1 MSKNKAIKVVTA
13 AVIAG
18 SAITAVAPAQSEA
31 ATNSVDKAITKA
43 TNQMTKAF
51 NVYYQA
57 AKYKGKLPSTTT
69 IRKEAKL
76 AREYYDA
83 AKKEISKKGGSK
95 KAAYT
100 KKLEAKKPYLTRA
113 ENYVAAVN
121 VNIAAKKTAF
131 NTAVEGGTQRKV
143 LLAQE
148 ALDQKNAEF
157 KKAVAKVF
165 GPDARRLLLAKYY
178 TPAEKLSATVD
189 AEMAVYKVYREIE
202 QKDLI
207 EKDLAKAGKLIDSV
221 KKQVAAIEKK
231 DTKLAQNI
239 MKAVKKIRGPLVPAP
254 IPAPTPTPTP
264 APTLELALNSVQA
277 AVSNG
282 GTLRHDT
289 ANKYILE
296 GPSTAVVNSL
306 IVEANLDGFTAT
318 VVSVD
323 GYSVNKSF
331 TDGTEDGDTSITVN
345 LNDVLPIEL
354 PNGLNLGTM
363 KTFFG
368 EEATIVINLS
378 KAGAKTVTETITLD
392 IEVVDA
398 K

>member
-1 MSKNKAIKVVTA
+1 MRKNKAIKVATV
-13 AVIAG
+13 AVVAG
-18 SAITAVAPAQSEA
+18 SAITAVAPLQSEA

-51 NVYYQA
+51 NAYYKE

-76 AREYYDA
+76 ARDYYDA
-83 AKKEISKKGGSK
+83 AKKEISKNGGSK

-100 KKLEAKKPYLTRA
+100 KKLEAKKPYLNRA

-143 LLAQE
+143 FLAQE

-165 GPDARRLLLAKYY
+165 GPDTRRLLLAKYY

-189 AEMAVYKVYREIE
+189 AEMAVYQAYREIE

-207 EKDLAKAGKLIDSV
+207 ETDLARAGRLIESV
-221 KKQVAAIEKK
+221 EKQVAAIEKK
-231 DTKLAQNI
+231 DTKLAKNL
-239 MKAVKKIRGPLVPAP
+239 MKVVNRYRIVEPAP
-254 IPAPTPTPTP
+254 VPTPVPT
-264 APTLELALNSVQA
+264 PTLELALNSIQA

-296 GPSTAVVNSL
+296 GSSTAVVNSL
-306 IVEANLDGFTAT
+306 IVGANLDGFTAT
-318 VVSVD
+318 VVSVA
-323 GYSVNKSF
+323 GYPVNKSF
-331 TDGTEDGDTSITVN
+331 TDNDGDTSITVN

-368 EEATIVINLS
+368 EEAAIVINLS

>member
-1 MSKNKAIKVVTA
+1 MSKKKAMKVVTA

-51 NVYYQA
+51 NAYYQA

-76 AREYYDA
+76 ARDYYEA
-83 AKKEISKKGGSK
+83 AKKEIAKKGGSK

-100 KKLEAKKPYLTRA
+100 KKLEAKKPYLNRA

-131 NTAVEGGTQRKV
+131 NIAVEGGTQRKV
-143 LLAQE
+143 FLAQQ

-178 TPAEKLSATVD
+178 TPSEKLSATVD
-189 AEMAVYKVYREIE
+189 AEMAVYQVYREIE

-207 EKDLAKAGKLIDSV
+207 EKDLAKAAELIASV
-221 KKQVAAIEKK
+221 EKQVAAIEKK
-231 DTKLAQNI
+231 DTKLAKNI
-239 MKAVKKIRGPLVPAP
+239 MKAVKKIRGPLTPAP
-254 IPAPTPTPTP
+254 VPVPTPPP

-277 AVSNG
+277 AVSSG

-306 IVEANLDGFTAT
+306 IVGANLDGFTAT

-323 GYSVNKSF
+323 GYPVNKSF
-331 TDGTEDGDTSITVN
+331 TDNDGDTSITVN
-345 LNDVLPIEL
+345 LNDVLPIEF
-354 PNGLNLGTM
+354 NLGTM

-368 EEATIVINLS
+368 EEAAVVINLS

>member
-1 MSKNKAIKVVTA
+1 MSKKKVMKVVTA

-76 AREYYDA
+76 ARDYYEA
-83 AKKEISKKGGSK
+83 AKKEIAKKGGSK

-143 LLAQE
+143 LLAQQ

-165 GPDARRLLLAKYY
+165 GPDTRRLLLAKYY

-189 AEMAVYKVYREIE
+189 AEMAVYQAYREIE

-207 EKDLAKAGKLIDSV
+207 ETDLAKAAELIASV
-221 KKQVAAIEKK
+221 KDEVAVIAKK
-231 DTKLAQNI
+231 DTKLAKNI
-239 MKAVKKIRGPLVPAP
+239 MKAVDKIHRYNKPAP
-254 IPAPTPTPTP
+254 VPTPTPGPAP
-264 APTLELALNSVQA
+264 APTLELELNSIQA
-277 AVSNG
+277 SVSNG

-289 ANKYILE
+289 ANTYILE

-306 IVEANLDGFTAT
+306 IVGANLDGFTAT
-318 VVSVD
+318 VVSVA
-323 GYSVNKSF
+323 GYPVNKSF
-331 TDGTEDGDTSITVN
+331 TDNDGDTSITVN
-345 LNDVLPIEL
+345 LNDVLPIEFS
-354 PNGLNLGTM
+354 LGTM
-363 KTFFG
+363 ETFFKEG
-368 EEATIVINLS
+368 AAIVINLS
-378 KAGAKTVTETITLD
+378 KPGAKTVMETITLD

>member
-1 MSKNKAIKVVTA
+1 MSKKKAMKVVTA

-18 SAITAVAPAQSEA
+18 SAMTAVAPAQSEA

-57 AKYKGKLPSTTT
+57 AKYKDKLPSTTT

-76 AREYYDA
+76 ARQYYEA

-143 LLAQE
+143 LLAQQ
-148 ALDQKNAEF
+148 ALNQKNAEF

-165 GPDARRLLLAKYY
+165 GPDARKLLIAKYY

-189 AEMAVYKVYREIE
+189 AEMAVYQVYREIE

-207 EKDLAKAGKLIDSV
+207 ETDLAKAAQLIESV
-221 KKQVAAIEKK
+221 KKEVAAIEKK
-231 DTKLAQNI
+231 DTKLAKNI
-239 MKAVKKIRGPLVPAP
+239 MKAVDKIHRYKPAP
-254 IPAPTPTPTP
+254 VPTPTPGPAP
-264 APTLELALNSVQA
+264 APTLELALNSIQA
-277 AVSNG
+277 SVSNG

-289 ANKYILE
+289 ANTYILE

-306 IVEANLDGFTAT
+306 IVGANLDGFTAT
-318 VVSVD
+318 VVSVA
-323 GYSVNKSF
+323 GYPVNKSF
-331 TDGTEDGDTSITVN
+331 TDNDGDTSITVN
-345 LNDVLPIEL
+345 LNDVLPIEFS
-354 PNGLNLGTM
+354 LGTM
-363 KTFFG
+363 ETFFKEG
-368 EEATIVINLS
+368 AAVVINLS
-378 KAGAKTVTETITLD
+378 KPGAKTVTETITLD

>member
-1 MSKNKAIKVVTA
+1 MSKKKAMKVVTA
-13 AVIAG
+13 VVIAG

-83 AKKEISKKGGSK
+83 AKKEISKNGGSK
-95 KAAYT
+95 KASYT
-100 KKLEAKKPYLTRA
+100 KKLEAKKQYLNRA

-121 VNIAAKKTAF
+121 VNIATKKTAF
-131 NTAVEGGTQRKV
+131 NIAVEGGTQRKV

-165 GPDARRLLLAKYY
+165 GPDTRRLLLAKYY

-189 AEMAVYKVYREIE
+189 AEMAVYQAYREIE
-202 QKDLI
+202 QKNLI
-207 EKDLAKAGKLIDSV
+207 ETDLAKAAELIASV
-221 KKQVAAIEKK
+221 EKQVAAIEKK
-231 DTKLAQNI
+231 DTKLAKNI
-239 MKAVKKIRGPLVPAP
+239 MKAVKKIRGPLTPAP
-254 IPAPTPTPTP
+254 APVP
-264 APTLELALNSVQA
+264 APTLELALNSIQA
-277 AVSNG
+277 SVSNG

-289 ANKYILE
+289 ANTYILE

-306 IVEANLDGFTAT
+306 IVGANLDGFTAT
-318 VVSVD
+318 VVSVA
-323 GYSVNKSF
+323 GYPVNKSF
-331 TDGTEDGDTSITVN
+331 TDNDGDTSITVN

-368 EEATIVINLS
+368 EEAVIVINLS

-392 IEVVDA
+392 IEIVEA
-398 K
+398 TK

>member
-1 MSKNKAIKVVTA
+1 MRKNKAIKVATA

-18 SAITAVAPAQSEA
+18 SAITAVAPLQSEA

-76 AREYYDA
+76 ARQYYEA
-83 AKKEISKKGGSK
+83 AKKEIAKKGGSK

-143 LLAQE
+143 FLAQQ

-178 TPAEKLSATVD
+178 TPTEKLSATVD
-189 AEMAVYKVYREIE
+189 AEMAVYQVYREIE

-207 EKDLAKAGKLIDSV
+207 EKDLAKTAKLIESV
-221 KKQVAAIEKK
+221 KDEVAVIAKK
-231 DTKLAQNI
+231 DTKLAKNI
-239 MKAVKKIRGPLVPAP
+239 MKAVDRIHRYKPTPV
-254 IPAPTPTPTP
+254 PTPTPGP
-264 APTLELALNSVQA
+264 APVPTLELELNSIQA

-289 ANKYILE
+289 ANTYILE

-306 IVEANLDGFTAT
+306 IVGANLDGFTAT
-318 VVSVD
+318 VVSVA
-323 GYSVNKSF
+323 GYPVNKSF
-331 TDGTEDGDTSITVN
+331 TDNDGDTSITVN

-354 PNGLNLGTM
+354 NLATM
-363 KTFFG
+363 KGFFG
-368 EEATIVINLS
+368 EKAAIVINLS

>member
-1 MSKNKAIKVVTA
+1 MRKNKAMKVAAA
-13 AVIAG
+13 AVIAA
-18 SAITAVAPAQSEA
+18 SSVTAVAPLQSEA
-31 ATNSVDKAITKA
+31 ATSSVDKAITKA

-51 NVYYQA
+51 NAYYKE

-76 AREYYDA
+76 ARDYYEA

-121 VNIAAKKTAF
+121 INIAAKKTAF

-143 LLAQE
+143 FLAQE

-189 AEMAVYKVYREIE
+189 AEMAVYKAYREIE

-207 EKDLAKAGKLIDSV
+207 ETDLAKAGELIKSV
-221 KKQVAAIEKK
+221 EKQVAAIEKK
-231 DTKLAQNI
+231 DTKLAKNI
-239 MKAVKKIRGPLVPAP
+239 MKAVKKIHGPLVPAP
-254 IPAPTPTPTP
+254 IP
-264 APTLELALNSVQA
+264 TLELALKSVEA
-277 AVSNG
+277 TVSNG
-282 GTLRHDT
+282 GTLRRDT

-296 GPSTAVVNSL
+296 GPSTAVLNSL

-323 GYSVNKSF
+323 GYPVNKPFNSK
-331 TDGTEDGDTSITVN
+331 DGDTSITVN
-345 LNDVLPIEL
+345 LNEVLPFQL

-363 KTFFG
+363 KSFFG

-392 IEVVDA
+392 IEVVEA
-398 K
+398 NK